1 MLDALNTCK
10 RVVKKQHTL
19 KMHSHRTLYIHRHI
33 YEREHAG
40 HSNSRT
46 HCISVTY
53 VDITETASE
62 WLNNK
67 NTFATNKMIV
77 KYQKSLIITTRYSA
91 TVVGDVMDIGK
102 VLGFSYLVEVL
113 GGMKAFV
120 VEGLD
125 T

>member
-1 MLDALNTCK
+1 M
-10 RVVKKQHTL
+10 
-19 KMHSHRTLYIHRHI
+19 
-33 YEREHAG
+33 
-40 HSNSRT
+40 
-46 HCISVTY
+46 
-53 VDITETASE
+53 
-62 WLNNK
+62 NNK

-77 KYQKSLIITTRYSA
+77 KYQKSLIITTRYTA